1 MIGRDS
7 TPFHG
12 VPAMVVFAKNLA
24 INSIPPSPFVSLVIV
39 SDLPIKTEVVVP
51 IVFCIAE

>member
-24 INSIPPSPFVSLVIV
+24 MNSIPPSPFVSLVIV

-51 IVFCIAE
+51 IVFCIVE